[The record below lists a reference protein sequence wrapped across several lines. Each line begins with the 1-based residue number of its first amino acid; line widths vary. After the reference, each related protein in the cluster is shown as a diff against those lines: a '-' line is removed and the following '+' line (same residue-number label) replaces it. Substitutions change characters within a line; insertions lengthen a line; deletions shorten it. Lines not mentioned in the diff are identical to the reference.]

1 MPQISQLAEVYASQL
16 FWLLIFFGAIFVVV
30 GLGMVP
36 KVQATIDARDE
47 KIAADLK
54 AAEQARESADVLEEA
69 YRTGIDKG
77 RSEASTLTTAAKA
90 DAAKATEKS
99 IAKADQSIAA
109 KTDKATA
116 KIAEAR
122 SSALAEIEVIA
133 GEAARA
139 MVERVTGLNV
149 DEKAAREAV
158 AKELAHG

>member
-1 MPQISQLAEVYASQL
+1 MPQIDQIAEVYSSQL
-16 FWLLIFFGAIFVVV
+16 FWLLIFFGAIFIVV

-47 KIAADLK
+47 KITADLK
-54 AAEQARESADVLEEA
+54 AAEQAREAADVLEEA

-77 RSEASTLTTAAKA
+77 RSESSTLTAAAKS

-99 IAKADQSIAA
+99 IAKADEAIAA
-109 KTDKATA
+109 KTDKAAA
-116 KIAEAR
+116 KVAEAR
-122 SSALAEIEVIA
+122 ASALAEIEVIA

>member
-1 MPQISQLAEVYASQL
+1 MPQISQLAEVYSSQL
-16 FWLLIFFGAIFVVV
+16 FWLLIFFGAIFVLV

-54 AAEQARESADVLEEA
+54 AAEHAREAADVLEET

-77 RSEASTLTTAAKA
+77 RSEASVLTNAAKS
-90 DAAKATEKS
+90 DAIRATEKS
-99 IAKADQSIAA
+99 VAKADKAIAA
-109 KTDKATA
+109 KTEKAAA

-122 SSALAEIEVIA
+122 ASALAEIEVVA
-133 GEAARA
+133 AEAARA
-139 MVERVTGLNV
+139 MVERVIGLNV

>member
-1 MPQISQLAEVYASQL
+1 MPQIDQIAEVYSSQL
-16 FWLLIFFGAIFVVV
+16 FWLLIFFGGIFVFI

-54 AAEQARESADVLEEA
+54 AAEQAREAADVLEET

-77 RSEASTLTTAAKA
+77 RTEASALTNAAKS
-90 DAAKATEKS
+90 DAVRATEKS
-99 IAKADQSIAA
+99 VAKADQAIAA
-109 KTDKATA
+109 KTEKAA
-116 KIAEAR
+116 AMIAEAR
-122 SSALAEIEVIA
+122 ASALAEIEVVA
-133 GEAARA
+133 AEAARA
-139 MVERVTGLNV
+139 MVERVIGLNV